1 MLAFKKVSLRCMRLE
16 VVGARENGRAR
27 RRHPSRAPVPSFAH
41 FFQAPKK
48 GVHEI
53 IIIEQSWRGGG
64 GAFKGHLG
72 RVVLTRTSN
81 PENV

>member
-16 VVGARENGRAR
+16 VVGTRENGRAR
-27 RRHPSRAPVPSFAH
+27 RRHPSRVSSRAPVPSFAH
-41 FFQAPKK
+41 YFQTPKK

-64 GAFKGHLG
+64 GGI
-72 RVVLTRTSN
+72 
-81 PENV
+81 